1 LVRQENKSGIRSR
14 FLVGNYQFKLML
26 GLERL
31 DWEEAVLKVMMFL
44 STGAALEEV
53 SVDSLGSCSASGF
66 SSVVAGLSI
75 LVLFWRELVDSGLG
89 DRALLLVSLVLPGGG
104 ERDGVPAN
112 GERVRGG
119 KLSRVG

>member
-1 LVRQENKSGIRSR
+1 
-14 FLVGNYQFKLML
+14 ML
-26 GLERL
+26 GFERL

-44 STGAALEEV
+44 STGAALEGV

-89 DRALLLVSLVLPGGG
+89 DRALLLDSLDLPGGG
-104 ERDGVPAN
+104 EKDGVPAN
-112 GERVRGG
+112 GDS
-119 KLSRVG
+119 LRVGKQSRDG

>member
-1 LVRQENKSGIRSR
+1 
-14 FLVGNYQFKLML
+14 ML